1 MSVCVHRERSH
12 YNDRHEVS
20 DYNKYICNDYWNDD
34 ISVYCEYCCHDNDD
48 DRCRYYTFNTL

>member
-34 ISVYCEYCCHDNDD
+34 ITVYCEYCYQDDN
-48 DRCRYYTFNTL
+48 DRCR